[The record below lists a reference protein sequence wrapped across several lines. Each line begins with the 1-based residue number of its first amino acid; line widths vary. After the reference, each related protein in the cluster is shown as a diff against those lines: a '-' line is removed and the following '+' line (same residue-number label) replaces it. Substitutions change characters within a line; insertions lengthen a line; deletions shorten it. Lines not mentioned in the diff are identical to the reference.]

1 MRDPPSGRVLE
12 QGLDWFLVA
21 TQACGG
27 GTPDLFFSP
36 MVLGYIGIY
45 RRKKYVR
52 GATRVEGAP
61 RGVGAPPTSCLPRCF
76 LDVDSKSPG
85 LLSFQK

>member
-1 MRDPPSGRVLE
+1 MVSPSGRVPE
-12 QGLDWFLVA
+12 QAPDWFFMA
-21 TQACGG
+21 TEACGG
-27 GTPDLFFSP
+27 GTPDLGS
-36 MVLGYIGIY
+36 VLEVFGYVGIY

-61 RGVGAPPTSCLPRCF
+61 RGWARPPASYLPRCF

>member
-1 MRDPPSGRVLE
+1 MRDSPSGRVPE
-12 QGLDWFLVA
+12 RAPKRFLVA
-21 TQACGG
+21 TEACGG
-27 GTPDLFFSP
+27 GTPDLFCSP
-36 MVLGYIGIY
+36 IVLGYMDIY

-61 RGVGAPPTSCLPRCF
+61 RGVGAPPASCLPRCF

-85 LLSFQK
+85 LLSYQK